1 MPRAGGRKQNDA
13 MSELTDKQITDFL
26 PMLGYFAAQG
36 DYYGRV
42 HVCKERDGL
51 RAVGF
56 CGQVADV
63 SAPIRKGSSFCG
75 TCRRVVVR
83 KIRAAQKDND
93 KLEQWKKASA
103 PEQP

>member
-1 MPRAGGRKQNDA
+1 
-13 MSELTDKQITDFL
+13 MSELTDSQITDLL

-51 RAVGF
+51 RAVGL
-56 CGQVADV
+56 CGQTADV
-63 SAPIRKGSSFCG
+63 SATIRKGASFCG
-75 TCRRVVVR
+75 ICRRIIVC

-93 KLEQWKKASA
+93 KLRRWKEASA
-103 PEQP
+103 PEQS